1 MGVEKNTF
9 KALKENNQRER
20 GFLDPI
26 STLNTRKDFS
36 FKGANAQAKT
46 GDGQRK
52 RNLTFN

>member
-36 FKGANAQAKT
+36 KGANAQAKT